1 MVMEKGYVIGIA
13 GGSGSGKT
21 YLVNALS
28 KIVGSEKCE
37 LISQDDYYIDRS
49 GIENFSQ
56 INFDHPN
63 SIDFEMV
70 TSHIRE
76 LKNGNEVHRPTYDFK
91 THTRTDKFKVIKA
104 NRIILLDGTLIFTQ
118 EELMELIDCKIF
130 VNTKEDLRLK
140 RRIERDTVE
149 RGRSTASVLEQW
161 NNQVEPMFHQYIE
174 KGLNLADYVFS
185 EQENLDAFIHEITM
199 NIQNAENL
207 LD

>member
-1 MVMEKGYVIGIA
+1 MLIIGIA

-28 KIVGSEKCE
+28 KIMGIEKCE

-76 LKNGNEVHRPTYDFK
+76 LKNGNE
-91 THTRTDKFKVIKA
+91 A
-104 NRIILLDGTLIFTQ
+104 LCFTI
-118 EELMELIDCKIF
+118 MNVAK
-130 VNTKEDLRLK
+130 DL
-140 RRIERDTVE
+140 
-149 RGRSTASVLEQW
+149 GLET
-161 NNQVEPMFHQYIE
+161 
-174 KGLNLADYVFS
+174 G
-185 EQENLDAFIHEITM
+185 
-199 NIQNAENL
+199 
-207 LD
+207 